1 MSALLDSMHDAAVGS
16 VEPSKSALA
25 WPAII
30 AGALVAAST
39 TLILLAIGS
48 GLGLALASPW
58 PRIGAAT
65 AAFTT
70 VTAIWLITSQWIAS
84 GVGGYVAG
92 RLRTRWVGTH
102 THEVFFRD
110 TAHGFVTWAVATVV
124 GALLLASATFS
135 VIDTGI
141 NAASSMAAAPGSA
154 IARPDPIP
162 PYEMDL
168 LLRSVRSDADP
179 SGELRAEVGRVVVHG
194 LAIGT
199 LPDGDRTYLA
209 ERVASHT
216 GITPTEAGKR
226 VDNLMARA
234 GAADEK
240 ARKAADAAR
249 KAGEVASILVA
260 LSMLVGAFI
269 ACVSAALG
277 GRQRDLHI

>member
-1 MSALLDSMHDAAVGS
+1 MHDAAVGS

-30 AGALVAAST
+30 AGAFVAAST

-154 IARPDPIP
+154 NARPDSIP